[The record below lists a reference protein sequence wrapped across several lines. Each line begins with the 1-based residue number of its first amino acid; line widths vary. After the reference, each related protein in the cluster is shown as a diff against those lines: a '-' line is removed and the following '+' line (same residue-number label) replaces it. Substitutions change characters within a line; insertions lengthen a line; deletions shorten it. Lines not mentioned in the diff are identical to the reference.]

1 MESGCYVS
9 YILLFISYAD
19 SQTLISACEDEPGP
33 AEEKIKEIYG
43 PGSHKDLR
51 LSGLKI
57 KDNEKKSLTTGS

>member
-1 MESGCYVS
+1 VIPLC
-9 YILLFISYAD
+9 LFFIYRSTFYF
-19 SQTLISACEDEPGP
+19 LFEDEPGP